1 MYFINDGVYGSFN
14 CLLYDHAEVEV
25 EVLDKEEEEMVP
37 SSLWGPTCD
46 GLDCV
51 LPEVCDCSKIILVS
65 RYNIFWPGAAARE
78 PGYRGL
84 GLLPL
89 HGRLHPGRGLNLQR
103 HAQARHRARVRG
115 DCRQEAYR
123 RG

>member
-25 EVLDKEEEEMVP
+25 EVLDREEEETVP

-51 LPEVCDCSKIILVS
+51 LPEVRKC
-65 RYNIFWPGAAARE
+65 
-78 PGYRGL
+78 
-84 GLLPL
+84 
-89 HGRLHPGRGLNLQR
+89 
-103 HAQARHRARVRG
+103 
-115 DCRQEAYR
+115 
-123 RG
+123 

>member
-51 LPEVCDCSKIILVS
+51 LPEVSDCSK
-65 RYNIFWPGAAARE
+65 Y
-78 PGYRGL
+78 YM
-84 GLLPL
+84 
-89 HGRLHPGRGLNLQR
+89 
-103 HAQARHRARVRG
+103 
-115 DCRQEAYR
+115 
-123 RG
+123 

>member
-25 EVLDKEEEEMVP
+25 EVLDKKEEETVP

-51 LPEVCDCSKIILVS
+51 LPEVSDCS
-65 RYNIFWPGAAARE
+65 NIFSDYIQYFLARCSC
-78 PGYRGL
+78 P
-84 GLLPL
+84 
-89 HGRLHPGRGLNLQR
+89 
-103 HAQARHRARVRG
+103 
-115 DCRQEAYR
+115 
-123 RG
+123 